1 MIDGQNIC
9 DQITIEEG
17 PNAHDQI
24 AFCPFHSILH
34 IRAMLSHYSFILK
47 KSKLYVHWAIPEN
60 IHTIPR
66 TALRI
71 SEGEGGFT
79 IMEF

>member
-1 MIDGQNIC
+1 MTERRTMC
-9 DQITIEEG
+9 PCLLLIT
-17 PNAHDQI
+17 
-24 AFCPFHSILH
+24 CT
-34 IRAMLSHYSFILK
+34 RVRTLSFQAIQSQ
-47 KSKLYVHWAIPEN
+47 WAIPEN

-66 TALRI
+66 TALKI

>member
-1 MIDGQNIC
+1 MVTVRRDKKVALVERWQ
-9 DQITIEEG
+9 
-17 PNAHDQI
+17 
-24 AFCPFHSILH
+24 
-34 IRAMLSHYSFILK
+34 RAK
-47 KSKLYVHWAIPEN
+47 KVVSRYPGAIVDWAIPEN

-79 IMEF
+79 ITEF

>member
-1 MIDGQNIC
+1 MSAQLYLICNHTNETATKWYLFQSTRGFQQAIDKVYKHPYASTGSS
-9 DQITIEEG
+9 E
-17 PNAHDQI
+17 
-24 AFCPFHSILH
+24 
-34 IRAMLSHYSFILK
+34 
-47 KSKLYVHWAIPEN
+47 WAIPEN

>member
-1 MIDGQNIC
+1 MDKVQYMY
-9 DQITIEEG
+9 D
-17 PNAHDQI
+17 PLLWA
-24 AFCPFHSILH
+24 
-34 IRAMLSHYSFILK
+34 
-47 KSKLYVHWAIPEN
+47 YVFNKPSVPYWAIPEN